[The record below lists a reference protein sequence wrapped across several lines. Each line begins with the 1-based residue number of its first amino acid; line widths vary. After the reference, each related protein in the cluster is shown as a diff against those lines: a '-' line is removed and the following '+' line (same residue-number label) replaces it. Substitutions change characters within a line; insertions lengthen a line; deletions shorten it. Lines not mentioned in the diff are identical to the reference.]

1 MRLIP
6 ALVASTL
13 LAVLAPG
20 CNTEPPYN
28 TLAEIPPGG
37 DPPVKSPVPVKSN
50 KPKAK
55 KPKPPITE
63 ARRKVEVEGTKPT
76 AK

>member
-6 ALVASTL
+6 ALVATTL
-13 LAVLAPG
+13 LLGLAPG
-20 CNTEPPYN
+20 CNTEAPYN

-37 DPPVKSPVPVKSN
+37 DPPVRRPAPVMAN
-50 KPKAK
+50 KARNR

-63 ARRKVEVEGTKPT
+63 AHRKVEVDGTKPT

>member
-6 ALVASTL
+6 ALVASAL
-13 LAVLAPG
+13 LVSLAPG
-20 CNTEPPYN
+20 CNSEPPYN

-37 DPPVKSPVPVKSN
+37 DPPVKRPI
-50 KPKAK
+50 PKASK
-55 KPKPPITE
+55 AKARKPKPPITE
-63 ARRKVEVEGTKPT
+63 ARHKVEVEGTKPT

>member
-13 LAVLAPG
+13 LLGLAPG

-28 TLAEIPPGG
+28 TLAQIPPGG
-37 DPPVKSPVPVKSN
+37 DPPVKRPTPVTANRSKN
-50 KPKAK
+50 R

-63 ARRKVEVEGTKPT
+63 TQHKVEVAGTKPT

>member
-6 ALVASTL
+6 ALVASAL
-13 LAVLAPG
+13 LIGLAPG

-28 TLAEIPPGG
+28 TLAETPPGG
-37 DPPVKSPVPVKSN
+37 DPAVKRPIPVIGN
-50 KPKAK
+50 KAR

-63 ARRKVEVEGTKPT
+63 TKRKVEVDGTRPT

>member
-1 MRLIP
+1 M
-6 ALVASTL
+6 
-13 LAVLAPG
+13 
-20 CNTEPPYN
+20 
-28 TLAEIPPGG
+28 
-37 DPPVKSPVPVKSN
+37 KSN